1 MLCKSAATSEM
12 LNPMTEQTVNRSE
25 NVVQVAG
32 SVEINNR
39 YGLAVHEVKEL
50 AQIFMRENFPVLRE
64 EAIAAAKENVQQF
77 LGEFEH
83 KLAQNINRIDTNK
96 FKDPD
101 VQSSLN
107 DAVLETAKKGK
118 RSNSDLLA
126 ELIIERLNTASSDY
140 VSLVLSEAI
149 KVVPR
154 LTPEQ
159 IGFLTLALFM
169 TSTKITSAKSLNDL
183 EPLASVVLLASKSSS
198 GISESQKSHL
208 AYTGCA
214 TKLQFI
220 SNSAY
225 LIWKSNYDFLKDIDE
240 EELKKSIEKD
250 FPGLHALAK
259 AFDDH
264 QMGQIT
270 LTSVGKIIGV
280 AHIAKYFPGLEYKN
294 WLS

>member
-1 MLCKSAATSEM
+1 
-12 LNPMTEQTVNRSE
+12 MTEQNVNRSE

-32 SVEINNR
+32 NVEINNR

-50 AQIFMRENFPVLRE
+50 AKIFMRENFPVLRE
-64 EAIAAAKENVQQF
+64 EAIAAAQANVQQF

-83 KLAQNINRIDTNK
+83 KLVQSIGRIDLNK
-96 FKDPD
+96 FRDPD

-107 DAVLETAKKGK
+107 DAVLETAKKGT

-126 ELIIERLNTASSDY
+126 ALVIERLNSASSDY
-140 VSLVLSEAI
+140 VSLVVSEAI

-169 TSTKITSAKSLNDL
+169 TSTKMASAKSLNDL
-183 EPLASVVLLASKSSS
+183 QPLASAVLLASQNSF

-208 AYTGCA
+208 SYAGCA
-214 TKLQFI
+214 TMLQFM

-225 LIWKSNYDFLKDIDE
+225 SIWKENYDFLKDISD
-240 EELKKSIEKD
+240 EELKKTIEQD
-250 FPGLHALAK
+250 FPVLHTLAK
-259 AFDDH
+259 AFDVNKL
-264 QMGQIT
+264 GQIT
-270 LTSVGKIIGV
+270 LTSVGKVIGL
-280 AHIAKYFPGLEYKN
+280 ANLGKHFPGLEYKN

>member
-1 MLCKSAATSEM
+1 
-12 LNPMTEQTVNRSE
+12 MTEQNVNRSE

-50 AQIFMRENFPVLRE
+50 AQIFMRDNFPVLRA
-64 EAIAAAKENVQQF
+64 EAIAAAQENVQQF
-77 LGEFEH
+77 LHEFEE
-83 KLAQNINRIDTNK
+83 KLAQNIGRIDPNK

-107 DAVLETAKKGK
+107 DAVLETAKKGP

-126 ELIIERLNTASSDY
+126 ELVIERLNTASNDY
-140 VSLVLSEAI
+140 VSLVVSEAI

-169 TSTKITSAKSLNDL
+169 TSTKVNSATSLNDL
-183 EPLASVVLLASKSSS
+183 HPLAGAVLLASQNSFS
-198 GISESQKSHL
+198 ISDSQKSHL
-208 AYTGCA
+208 AFAGCA
-214 TKLQFI
+214 TILQFL

-225 LIWKSNYDFLKDIDE
+225 SIWKANYDFLKDTPED
-240 EELKKSIEKD
+240 ELKKTIERD
-250 FPGLHALAK
+250 FPALHLLAK
-259 AFDDH
+259 AFDDNKL
-264 QMGQIT
+264 GQIS
-270 LTSVGKIIGV
+270 LTSVGKVIGLANLSKRV
-280 AHIAKYFPGLEYKN
+280 PGLEYAN

>member
-1 MLCKSAATSEM
+1 
-12 LNPMTEQTVNRSE
+12 MTEQNVNRSE

-32 SVEINNR
+32 NVEINNR

-50 AQIFMRENFPVLRE
+50 AHIFMRENFPVLRE
-64 EAIAAAKENVQQF
+64 EAIAAAQANVQRF

-83 KLAQNINRIDTNK
+83 KLAQNVGRIDPNK
-96 FKDPD
+96 FRDPD

-107 DAVLETAKKGK
+107 DAVLETAKKGN

-126 ELIIERLNTASSDY
+126 ELVIERLNSASNDY
-140 VSLVLSEAI
+140 VSLVVSEAI

-159 IGFLTLALFM
+159 IGFLTLVLFM
-169 TSTKITSAKSLNDL
+169 TSTKLNSAKSLNDFQ
-183 EPLASVVLLASKSSS
+183 PLASVVLLASRNSF

-214 TKLQFI
+214 TMLQFM

-225 LIWKSNYDFLKDIDE
+225 SIWKANYDFLKDIAD
-240 EELKKSIEKD
+240 EELKKTIEKD
-250 FPGLHALAK
+250 LPVLHTLAK
-259 AFDDH
+259 AFDDN
-264 QMGQIT
+264 QLGQIT
-270 LTSVGKIIGV
+270 LTSVGKVIGL
-280 AHIAKYFPGLEYKN
+280 ANLAKHIPGLEYKN
-294 WLS
+294 WLG